1 MKNKTWLCGITNE
14 GNEQNLKELID
25 PIKDY
30 FDGLVW
36 TFHYPKDDGAEYL
49 ESVKGD
55 GKIIYTDWL
64 GRYDFPR
71 NHYLFSNVIREGDW
85 FFNIDSEERLSP
97 EFMQNWSSHKEIFE
111 NNGIDGLYYEGK
123 FMAFKL
129 NEWMYWKNSIHEM
142 LSGCNRAIDLHGHEV
157 FDSTPIRVNLRS
169 EKRGEFDFV
178 KQALRYYLTKGSIH
192 VQLACEDNPD
202 LIKKRH
208 LARIEFRNHLMLNN
222 IDVNNVDEVI
232 DFICSDDLDEVTKKI
247 INFEKYV
254 NDVYRYYKL
263 ELKDFKQDFDFNNLI
278 TV

>member
-1 MKNKTWLCGITNE
+1 MKNKVWLCGITNE

-36 TFHYPKDDGAEYL
+36 TFHYPKDEGADYL
-49 ESVKGD
+49 ESAKGD

-157 FDSTPIRVNLRS
+157 FDSTPIRTNLRL
-169 EKRGEFDFV
+169 EKRREFDFV

-192 VQLACEDNPD
+192 VQLGCEDNPE

-208 LARIEFRNHLMLNN
+208 EIRMNFRLYLLSKEIN
-222 IDVNNVDEVI
+222 INNVDDVI
-232 DFICSDDLDEVTKKI
+232 DFICSDNLDSFTKNC
-247 INFEKYV
+247 INSEKYI
-254 NDVYRYYKL
+254 NDAYRYYKL
-263 ELKDFKQDFDFNNLI
+263 GLEDFSQDFDFSNL
-278 TV
+278 VLV

>member
-1 MKNKTWLCGITNE
+1 MKNKVWLCGITNE

-36 TFHYPKDDGAEYL
+36 TFHYPKDEGADYL

-85 FFNIDSEERLSP
+85 FFNIDSEERLSL

-111 NNGIDGLYYEGK
+111 NNGVDGLYYEGK

-142 LSGCNRAIDLHGHEV
+142 LVGCNRAIELHGNEV
-157 FDSTPIRVNLRS
+157 FDSTPIRTNLRS

-192 VQLACEDNPD
+192 VQLGCEDNPE

-208 LARIEFRNHLMLNN
+208 GIRMNFRRHLLSKD
-222 IDVNNVDEVI
+222 IDVNNVDDVI
-232 DFICSDDLDEVTKKI
+232 DFICSDDLDVFTKNC
-247 INFEKYV
+247 INSEKYI
-254 NDVYRYYKL
+254 NDAYRHYKL
-263 ELKDFKQDFDFNNLI
+263 GLEDFSQDFNFSNL
-278 TV
+278 VLV